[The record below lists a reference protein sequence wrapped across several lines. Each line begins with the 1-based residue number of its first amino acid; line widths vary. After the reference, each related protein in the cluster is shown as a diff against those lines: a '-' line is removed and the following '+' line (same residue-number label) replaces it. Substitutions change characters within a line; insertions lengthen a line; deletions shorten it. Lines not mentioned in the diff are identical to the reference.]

1 MKLLLTT
8 ILFTVS
14 SLMFGALLQLKGTY
28 KGENLILRNPVIKD
42 SKSHSIT
49 SILLNDQKIETD
61 LNHHTIEIHFET
73 HDLPLN
79 TAIDIK
85 IYYTPN
91 YKPEVVNISA
101 IKAKTLFAFNKAQI
115 TESSV
120 IIMTRGE
127 AKESKFLIQRFEN
140 SKWVILQE
148 HATKGNRTVNYY
160 DFPVKHYSG
169 TSKFRILYI
178 QKNGYQEY
186 TKEISY
192 TSSKTPIN
200 FYPSAKVKDKIVFLN
215 NNKTPV
221 KYAIYNMKGQLVTS
235 GRDTQVDCS
244 KFTVKEVYTIYF
256 DNQKKVF
263 QKAKNK

>member
-14 SLMFGALLQLKGTY
+14 SLMFSALLHLKGTY
-28 KGENLILRNPVIKD
+28 KGENLIIRNPVIND
-42 SKSHSIT
+42 AKSHSIT
-49 SILLNDQKIETD
+49 SILLNEQKIVID
-61 LNHHTIEIHFET
+61 LNHHTLEIHFEENK
-73 HDLPLN
+73 LALN
-79 TAIDIK
+79 TPVDIK
-85 IYYTPN
+85 IYYTSD

-101 IKAKTLFAFNKAQI
+101 IKPKTLFAFNKAQI
-115 TESSV
+115 TEGSV

-127 AKESKFLIQRFEN
+127 TKESQFLIQRFEN
-140 SKWVILQE
+140 SKWIILQE
-148 HATKGNRTVNYY
+148 HPTKGNRTVNYY

-169 TSKFRILYI
+169 TTKFRILYM
-178 QKNGYQEY
+178 QQNGYQEY
-186 TKEISY
+186 TKELKY
-192 TSSKTPIN
+192 TSSQTPIN

-221 KYAIYNMKGQLVTS
+221 KYAIYNMKGQLMTS
-235 GRDTQVDCS
+235 GKDTEVDCS
-244 KFTVKEVYTIYF
+244 KLIVKEVYSIYF